1 MTPPAENIL
10 ALNNLYREEDEKCQ
24 VSDDAEVKKKT
35 QRNVGWGLRQFSM
48 LVCKKV
54 EEKGR
59 TTYNEVA
66 DEIIAELAPL
76 QKSANSFVQFEE
88 KNIRRRVYD
97 AFNVLMAIDAI
108 VKDKKEIRWVGWS
121 CTNTGELKGLKEV
134 RMDLINSIQ
143 KKARFLKELEDQFV
157 DHQNLI
163 LRNQR
168 LHNSANTS
176 SQGVALPFLLVRT
189 NPKATVEIEIS
200 EDQQFVKFDFNGTP
214 FTLHDET
221 AILKEMRCSQALE
234 SEIAARNSSDGS
246 NLIADR
252 SGKSLEPSSFS

>member
-1 MTPPAENIL
+1 MKKVKNA
-10 ALNNLYREEDEKCQ
+10 KF
-24 VSDDAEVKKKT
+24 VMKVKKKT
-35 QRNVGWGLRQFSM
+35 QRNIGWGLRQFSM

-54 EEKGR
+54 EAKGR

-76 QKSANSFVQFEE
+76 QKSASSYVQFEE

-121 CTNTGELKGLKEV
+121 CTKSAELKRVKEV
-134 RMDLINSIQ
+134 HMNLMNSIQ
-143 KKARFLKELEDQFV
+143 RKARFLKELEDQFV
-157 DHQNLI
+157 DHQNLM

-168 LHNSANTS
+168 LHKSANMS

-189 NPKATVEIEIS
+189 SPKATVEIEIS

-214 FTLHDET
+214 FNSHDGA
-221 AILKEMRCSQALE
+221 AILKEMRCSRALE
-234 SEIAARNSSDGS
+234 TENATRGSMDGS
-246 NLIADR
+246 NSIADL
-252 SGKSLEPSSFS
+252 SGK

>member
-1 MTPPAENIL
+1 MTPPSENIL
-10 ALNNLYREEDEKCQ
+10 ALNNLYHEEGEKCQ

-35 QRNVGWGLRQFSM
+35 QRNIGWGLRQFSM

-54 EEKGR
+54 EAKGR

-76 QKSANSFVQFEE
+76 QTSANSFVFEE

-121 CTNTGELKGLKEV
+121 CTKTAELKGLKTLLNTFFLKEV
-134 RMDLINSIQ
+134 RMNLMNSIQ
-143 KKARFLKELEDQFV
+143 RKARFLKDLEDQFV
-157 DHQNLI
+157 DHQNLM

-168 LHNSANTS
+168 LHKSANVS

-200 EDQQFVKFDFNGTP
+200 EDQHFVKFDFNGTP
-214 FTLHDET
+214 FTVHDAA
-221 AILKEMRCSQALE
+221 AILKEMRFSQALE
-234 SEIAARNSSDGS
+234 TENATRSSLDGS
-246 NLIADR
+246 NLITDP
-252 SGKSLEPSSFS
+252 SGK